1 MKISRRRFG
10 GLAAGTAMMLGGG
23 WRFAAQAAEAEG
35 DVIRSHGDSLIG
47 PLKYAEGFPHFN
59 YVNPAAP
66 KGGVARLDA
75 SGGFDSFHSFISKGD
90 PATGLGLIS
99 DTLMTP
105 SLDGGSEHYGLL
117 AEWMERPEDYSWVAF
132 KLRDSARWHD
142 GTPVTVDDVI
152 FAFDMLTTKG
162 APFYKSYYQNVVKAE
177 DVCDGVVRFTLDQ
190 SGNRELPHIMGQLT
204 PLPKH
209 WWEGRD
215 FEKSS
220 LDIPLGS
227 GAYKIGKFEAGRF
240 VEYERVA
247 DYWGADLPVNIGA
260 NNFDVLRFDYFKDD
274 SAALDGFK
282 AGDFDYRAENSARN
296 WATSY
301 DFPALQRGEAVKRE
315 VVLEGPKSVQFYALN
330 MRLPKFGDRR
340 TREAIGLA
348 FDFEWTNKTIFYDQY
363 ARPGSYFQGSTELMA
378 TGIPEG
384 AELAMLAEFRD
395 QLPPE
400 LFEKPFELPKTDG
413 DGRPRQN
420 LRAARKLLQDAG
432 WQVKGGKLLGADGE
446 QLSIVFTTAQKSME
460 RVMSPFVKNLES
472 LGIDARIRVVD
483 SAQYVRLWQDHD
495 FDVIVHG
502 VSNSESPGNE
512 QREYWGSETADR
524 VGSRNQSG
532 VKNPVVDALI
542 EKIVFAADRAELEA
556 ASRALDR
563 VLLWE
568 HVAIPMLY
576 TPFERIAYW
585 TRIQPPEPLPA
596 RSIGF
601 PTVWWS
607 AGA

>member
-162 APFYKSYYQNVVKAE
+162 APFYKFYYQNVVKAE
-177 DVCDGVVRFTLDQ
+177 DAGDGVVRFTFDQ

-363 ARPGSYFQGSTELMA
+363 ARPSSYFQGSTELMA

-384 AELAMLAEFRD
+384 AELAMLEEFRD